1 MVNVEGDRIVGV
13 EPFERDPR
21 LSPLTD
27 SITEAVHAD
36 NRVARP
42 GGLVS
47 ELVWS
52 AMVPILKE

>member
-1 MVNVEGDRIVGV
+1 MVNVEDDRIVGV

-27 SITEAVHAD
+27 SITETLHAD

-42 GGLVS
+42 GAWYPS
-47 ELVWS
+47 WS
-52 AMVPILKE
+52 GMPWFPY